1 MKYEIEHML
10 QNGGGSIVNT
20 ASGAGLISMPAIA
33 IYSASKAATIHMT
46 RVAGLTYAKRGIRVN
61 CVCPGT
67 VNKPA
72 IHEMGIPD
80 GENFFAQDVPMGSVG
95 TPEELVHGAVW
106 LGAEEA
112 RCGTGGGLP
121 VDGGLEGESGREGR
135 GERMRVDRG
144 G

>member
-1 MKYEIEHML
+1 MIGLIRISIISFFFFSSSRRHTSCALVTVVQTCALPISWLCMKYEIEHML

-67 VNKPA
+67 VNTPA
-72 IHEMGIPD
+72 IHAMGIPD
-80 GENFFAQDVPMGSVG
+80 AENFFAQEIG
-95 TPEELVHGAVW
+95 GAS
-106 LGAEEA
+106 
-112 RCGTGGGLP
+112 R
-121 VDGGLEGESGREGR
+121 RK
-135 GERMRVDRG
+135 
-144 G
+144 

>member
-33 IYSASKAATIHMT
+33 IYSASKAATIHMP

-67 VNKPA
+67 VTQPA
-72 IHEMGIPD
+72 IHAMGNPAV
-80 GENFFAQDVPMGSVG
+80 ENFFAPEVPMGRLG
-95 TPEELVHGAVW
+95 TKEGVPNGA
-106 LGAEEA
+106 LGV
-112 RCGTGGGLP
+112 C
-121 VDGGLEGESGREGR
+121 
-135 GERMRVDRG
+135 
-144 G
+144 

>member
-33 IYSASKAATIHMT
+33 IHSASKAATIHMT

-67 VNKPA
+67 VNTPA
-72 IHEMGIPD
+72 IHAMGIPD
-80 GENFFAQDVPMGSVG
+80 VEHSFAQDVPQGKLG
-95 TPEELVHGAVW
+95 TTEEHANGARGW
-106 LGAEEA
+106 WSDAA
-112 RCGTGGGLP
+112 RW
-121 VDGGLEGESGREGR
+121 R
-135 GERMRVDRG
+135 
-144 G
+144 

>member
-67 VNKPA
+67 VNTPA
-72 IHEMGIPD
+72 IHAMGIPD
-80 GENFFAQDVPMGSVG
+80 VENFFAPARS
-95 TPEELVHGAVW
+95 EEHTSELQSLMRISYAVFCW
-106 LGAEEA
+106 
-112 RCGTGGGLP
+112 TTK
-121 VDGGLEGESGREGR
+121 
-135 GERMRVDRG
+135 
-144 G
+144 